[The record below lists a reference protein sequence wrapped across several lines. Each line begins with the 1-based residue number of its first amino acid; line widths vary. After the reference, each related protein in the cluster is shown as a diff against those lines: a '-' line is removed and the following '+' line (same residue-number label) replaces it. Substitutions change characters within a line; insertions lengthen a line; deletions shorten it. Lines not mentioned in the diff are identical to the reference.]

1 VRPDEAF
8 SLTIALI
15 FLLLMNRVFNILNI
29 MSIRKNQD
37 VLPNLGNLIKKE
49 RARQKIS
56 LDVLAKTSGVSK
68 GMLSQIEQS
77 KTNPTVA
84 VLYKIAIGLRV
95 EPAEL
100 LPQPKLTPRTW
111 RIIRAHDEQYTFV
124 KNKDCLIRTLSPLD
138 LEKQIEFYEINF
150 GPKGKLVS
158 EPHYQGT
165 EEILTVAEG
174 TLRVQSGKNET
185 EVQKGDSIHY
195 AADVGHAIHNLNPQS
210 ARAFL
215 LVRYRS

>member
-1 VRPDEAF
+1 MKKNDPDALS
-8 SLTIALI
+8 SLGTI
-15 FLLLMNRVFNILNI
+15 
-29 MSIRKNQD
+29 
-37 VLPNLGNLIKKE
+37 IKKE
-49 RARQKIS
+49 RSRQKIS
-56 LDVLAKTSGVSK
+56 LDVLARASGVSK

-100 LPQPKLTPRTW
+100 LPQPHITPRTW
-111 RIIRAHDEQYTFV
+111 RIIRAQDEQYTFV
-124 KNKDCLIRTLSPLD
+124 KNKDCQIRTLSPLD
-138 LEKQIEFYEINF
+138 LEKQIEFYAVSF
-150 GPKGKLVS
+150 SPKGKLVS

-174 TLRVQSGKNET
+174 DLRVQSGKNAT
-185 EVQKGDSIHY
+185 EIHQGDSIHY
-195 AADVGHAIHNLNPQS
+195 AADVGHAIYNLNSTP
-210 ARAFL
+210 ARVFL